1 MGLFSKTVTINENG
15 TIIKIH
21 NKKEA
26 MFMAEQWIKIAN
38 ECANLVNSTKNVDVF
53 FKRYTLLIEE
63 LEKLSKLEIFNCF
76 SQKQPSRNLR
86 EVLDKKENTINDFI
100 TRFYNETISEINSL
114 KNIASKNKRIENFYI
129 NLKKYESMMSS
140 SHLKRIDN
148 LYLDLKKG

>member
-1 MGLFSKTVTINENG
+1 MCQFG
-15 TIIKIH
+15 
-21 NKKEA
+21 
-26 MFMAEQWIKIAN
+26 
-38 ECANLVNSTKNVDVF
+38 
-53 FKRYTLLIEE
+53 Y
-63 LEKLSKLEIFNCF
+63 
-76 SQKQPSRNLR
+76 
-86 EVLDKKENTINDFI
+86 DFI